1 MGRFAQPI
9 TINEALLHIAH
20 NNYLLPAF
28 QRDFKWEAE
37 DIELLF
43 DSIMQGFPISS
54 MLFWKIDSTI
64 ITNIKFYY
72 FSDSF
77 IENQDRVTNSPC
89 IQKVCSQVDNNEE
102 FLAVL
107 DGQQRLTALRIGL
120 YGKYYSHIKNKEW
133 DYQKN
138 SFEELQLFFN
148 LSKVGSVNDDIKYY
162 FKFFKFYDE
171 NESKTVDIIFRD
183 KENNTWYNL
192 TDLQNLHPQVE
203 KGVHPKDFYKDFN
216 LTQDEVQ
223 MLNQLHDKIYKD
235 NLINYYKE
243 DTKNIDTAFKIFTRI
258 NNGGK
263 KLPIEEIIYSLIKSN
278 WSIDARIEIE
288 GLIASIKNTGFN
300 IGLSYIIKAFLVLYS
315 SDVKY
320 QLKTFDIKFCNLL
333 EKNWNSIKSCIL
345 ELFETLKSYGMSN
358 DNLTAPNATIIML
371 YYIYHKNLTNFST
384 AIQYDLDRKNMKDW
398 LYSVF
403 LRRAFGAQGDTVLTQ
418 ARSAFN
424 PDFVN
429 KKYISCNFFDKKTIN
444 SKINKIALQ
453 STSQIIDELLY
464 TEKDNAFA
472 FIILS
477 LLFPN
482 LDYQNGNFHKDHM
495 HPFST
500 CKNLNL
506 DKKEYN
512 SIVNLQLLDQNENK
526 SKQNKPLKQWVD
538 AQILN
543 KPQNYIDDFYDSHII
558 PQGINLDI
566 NNFKQFYDE
575 RKKILSKKLSLLL

>member
-1 MGRFAQPI
+1 MGRFGQPI

-54 MLFWKIDSTI
+54 MLFWKIDSSI
-64 ITNIKFYY
+64 ISNIKFYY

-77 IENQDRVTNSPC
+77 IESQDRVTNSPC
-89 IQKVCSQVDNNEE
+89 VQKECTQVDNNEE
-102 FLAVL
+102 FLAIL

-120 YGKYYSHIKNKEW
+120 FGKYYSHIKNKEW
-133 DYQKN
+133 DYHKN
-138 SFEELQLFFN
+138 SFEEMQLFFN
-148 LSKVGSVNDDIKYY
+148 LTKLGSVDDDVKYIFKY
-162 FKFFKFYDE
+162 FKVCNDA
-171 NESKTVDIIFRD
+171 IFRD
-183 KENNTWYNL
+183 DNKNAWYNL
-192 TDLQNLHPQVE
+192 NDLQKLHDE
-203 KGVHPKDFYKDFN
+203 KEQGGEPSAFYQNFN
-216 LTQDEVQ
+216 LNKDEVR
-223 MLNQLHDKIYKD
+223 MLNQLHDKIYTKE
-235 NLINYYKE
+235 LINYYKE
-243 DTKNIDTAFKIFTRI
+243 DTDNVDIAFKIFTRI

-278 WSIDARIEIE
+278 WRSIDARKEIE

-320 QLKTFDIKFCNLL
+320 QLKTFDIAFCNLL

-403 LRRAFGAQGDTVLTQ
+403 LRKVFGAQGDTVLTQ
-418 ARSAFN
+418 ARNTFN
-424 PDFVN
+424 PNFVS
-429 KKYISCNFFDKKTIN
+429 KQYINCSSFDKNSIN
-444 SKINKIALQ
+444 SKINKVALQ

-464 TEKDNAFA
+464 TEKDNASA
-472 FIILS
+472 FLILS
-477 LLFPN
+477 LLYPN
-482 LDYQNGNFHKDHM
+482 LDYQNGDFHKDHM
-495 HPFST
+495 HPFSS
-500 CKNLNL
+500 CKKSNLN
-506 DKKEYN
+506 KREYN
-512 SIVNLQLLDQNENK
+512 SIVNLQLLNSTDNLSKNNK
-526 SKQNKPLKQWVD
+526 TLKDWVD
-538 AQILN
+538 IQTQN
-543 KPQNYIDDFYDSHII
+543 KPQNYIVDFYNSHII
-558 PQGINLDI
+558 PQGINLDLS
-566 NNFKQFYDE
+566 NFKQFYDT
-575 RKKILSKKLSLLL
+575 RRQMLSKKLSLLL

>member
-54 MLFWKIDSTI
+54 MLFWKIDSSI
-64 ITNIKFYY
+64 INNIKFYY

-133 DYQKN
+133 DYHKN
-138 SFEELQLFFN
+138 SFEEMQLFFN
-148 LSKVGSVNDDIKYY
+148 LTKLGSNDDDVKFIFKY
-162 FKFFKFYDE
+162 FKVC
-171 NESKTVDIIFRD
+171 NNAIFRD
-183 KENNTWYNL
+183 DNRNVWYNL
-192 TDLQNLHPQVE
+192 NDLQKLHDE
-203 KGVHPKDFYKDFN
+203 KEQGGDTSAFYQSFN
-216 LTQDEVQ
+216 LNKEEVK

-300 IGLSYIIKAFLVLYS
+300 IGISYIIKAFLVLYS

-320 QLKTFDIKFCNLL
+320 QLKTFDINFCTLL
-333 EKNWNSIKSCIL
+333 ENNWNKIKTCII
-345 ELFETLKSYGMSN
+345 EVFETLKNYGMSN

-371 YYIYHKNLTNFST
+371 YYIYHNNFAQFST
-384 AIQYDLDRKNMKDW
+384 AIQYDTDRKNVKDW

-418 ARSAFN
+418 ARSAFD

-429 KKYISCNFFDKKTIN
+429 KKYISCNSFNKKTIN
-444 SKINKIALQ
+444 SKIYKIALQ

-500 CKNLNL
+500 CKNLKL

-526 SKQNKPLKQWVD
+526 SKQDKPLKQWVD
-538 AQILN
+538 AQIQN
-543 KPQNYIDDFYDSHII
+543 KLQNYIVDFYNSHII
-558 PQGINLDI
+558 PQGFSLDLS
-566 NNFKQFYDE
+566 NFKQFYDT
-575 RKKILSKKLSLLL
+575 RTQMLSKKLSLLL